1 MPRHVINTK
10 HSIHI
15 LLFYQNSLFYQMGLQ
30 IDLVRK
36 VKKISIVCIVFNLL
50 LILISQCYLLY
61 EARANATN
69 NLYLELQT
77 SNTKMKFKNFVR
89 EKYSCFNNEMKLERT
104 DDKKKLF
111 YENKYR
117 IWYVTMVG
125 SISLLEVFV
134 DLPINIL
141 LLFAVYANQ
150 RKLIFPWI
158 IFNGIKIVV
167 TVVLVS
173 LFVIYVVVVVDQFNS
188 SFQVNHL
195 YNILNIKEPE
205 VKNSNTDKITR

>member
-1 MPRHVINTK
+1 MNDR
-10 HSIHI
+10 
-15 LLFYQNSLFYQMGLQ
+15 
-30 IDLVRK
+30 
-36 VKKISIVCIVFNLL
+36 
-50 LILISQCYLLY
+50 
-61 EARANATN
+61 
-69 NLYLELQT
+69 
-77 SNTKMKFKNFVR
+77 
-89 EKYSCFNNEMKLERT
+89 
-104 DDKKKLF
+104 KKLF

-150 RKLIFPWI
+150 RKLIFPWL
-158 IFNGIKIVV
+158 IFNGMKIVV

-173 LFVIYVVVVVDQFNS
+173 LFVIYVVVGVDQFNS

-195 YNILNIKEPE
+195 YDILIHKEPDVDHPNPCPADE
-205 VKNSNTDKITR
+205 L

>member
-1 MPRHVINTK
+1 
-10 HSIHI
+10 
-15 LLFYQNSLFYQMGLQ
+15 MGLPRN
-30 IDLVRK
+30 LVKK
-36 VKKISIVCIVFNLL
+36 VKKICIICIVVNLL
-50 LILISQCYLLY
+50 LILISQCYLMY

-69 NLYLELQT
+69 NLFFKLQT
-77 SNTKMKFKNFVR
+77 SKSKNNFIEFVK
-89 EKYSCFNNEMKLERT
+89 EKYCCFDDIKLERMN
-104 DDKKKLF
+104 DRKKLF

-150 RKLIFPWI
+150 RKLIFPWL
-158 IFNGIKIVV
+158 IFNGMKIVV

-173 LFVIYVVVVVDQFNS
+173 LFVIYVVVGVDQFNS

-195 YNILNIKEPE
+195 YDILIHKEPD
-205 VKNSNTDKITR
+205 VDHPSIGRITRYTNNIINENADSI